1 MMRVSLNSA
10 AIRSIEN
17 DEGLADQ
24 LLPAAEQIMA
34 RARSKTPSWVEAKF
48 YTRAGVS
55 AKGAFAQAV
64 GRGSGIVLAE
74 YGGSRSPA
82 HAMFRSSI

>member
-1 MMRVSLNSA
+1 MRTILNAA
-10 AIRSIEN
+10 AIRSLVN
-17 DEGLADQ
+17 DEDLADQ
-24 LLPAAEQIMA
+24 LEPAAEQILS
-34 RARSKTPSWVEAKF
+34 RARNKTPSWVIATF
-48 YTRAGVS
+48 YTRSGVGPR
-55 AKGAFAQAV
+55 GAFAQAV